1 MSEARPP
8 WKVVKRD
15 GRTEPFEPE
24 KLQHTLFAATE
35 RLGAPNPFLAR
46 ELTDGV
52 VHFLAAEAAGRPLAT
67 SEIAETVAKVV
78 REFGHSALAD
88 AYEAAIQVP
97 TAPKAARSRAVSS
110 VMQAAGTPI
119 TADQSFFEVE
129 RASSEQIL
137 REYSLNFVWPREFVS
152 AHRDGLLHL
161 TGLET
166 PLEMGGVVLPPVR
179 PESDASSSYLKA
191 IVAARAHAGQFLA
204 IDGPE
209 YELAVRSDSVD
220 GRTDAFLSEVRL
232 AADAT
237 GLTILLN
244 LNHPE
249 PPPWDAHMAG
259 GPLFP
264 TPGGQAAE
272 ESWRLT
278 SRLALQAIVAPRN
291 GVRIWWHVQ
300 ESDFEPEHLPT
311 LLKLAAFA
319 ADGIPIEFVFDRPKR
334 IIALG
339 PGLDRRHPAVL
350 ALVGINLSA
359 LVMQL
364 GAGPADRAVFLKK
377 LGSLTRFAKSAGHV
391 RQDYVRKHARPSARA
406 GFLLERSRLVV
417 VPAGL
422 DAAVRTLLG
431 PESTSP
437 GLITDF
443 GKQVLTTIRE
453 ALAGDRPRVLDSVI
467 DSSLDADVLWTGH
480 VSLQDPHLTVRQQIK
495 AASVLHYAAGG
506 GSACLRL
513 VTEQAA
519 SSEELTDLLRAS
531 WESDIARLVLCRP
544 NS

>member
-15 GRTEPFEPE
+15 GRVEPFEPE

-46 ELTDGV
+46 ELTDSV
-52 VHFLAAEAAGRPLAT
+52 VHFLAAEAAGRALPT

-78 REFGHSALAD
+78 REFGHAALAD

-97 TAPKAARSRAVSS
+97 TLPKAARSRAASN
-110 VMQAAGTPI
+110 VMQGPATPI
-119 TADQSFFEVE
+119 TAEQSVFEVE
-129 RASSEQIL
+129 RAASAHSL
-137 REYSLNFVWPREFVS
+137 RDYSLGFVWPREFVS

-166 PLEMGGVVLPPVR
+166 PLEMAGVVLPHVR
-179 PESDASSSYLKA
+179 PESEKGPSYLEG
-191 IVAARAHAGQFLA
+191 ITAARAHAGQFLA

-209 YELAVRSDSVD
+209 YALAGGPGSAEERI
-220 GRTDAFLSEVRL
+220 DAFLSELRL

-244 LNHPE
+244 LNNPE
-249 PPPWDAHMAG
+249 PPPWDADMA

-264 TPGGQAAE
+264 PPTGQAAE
-272 ESWRLT
+272 EARRLA
-278 SRLALQAIVAPRN
+278 SGLALQGTAGPRS
-291 GVRIWWHVQ
+291 GLRVWWHVR
-300 ESDFEPEHLPT
+300 ESDFEPAQLPA
-311 LLKLAAFA
+311 LLKLAASA
-319 ADGIPIEFVFDRPKR
+319 ADGAPVEFVFDRPKR
-334 IIALG
+334 PVALG
-339 PGLDRRHPAVL
+339 PGLDRRHPAVV
-350 ALVGINLSA
+350 AVVGINLPA

-391 RQDYVRKHARPSARA
+391 RQDYLRRHARPSARA

-422 DAAVRTLLG
+422 DAAVRALLG
-431 PESTSP
+431 PESSSP

-453 ALAGDRPRVLDSVI
+453 ALASDRPRVLDSVI
-467 DSSLDADVLWTGH
+467 DSSVEHGICLADP
-480 VSLQDPHLTVRQQIK
+480 SLSARQQIK
-495 AASVLHYAAGG
+495 AASVLHHAAGG
-506 GSACLRL
+506 GSANLAL
-513 VTEQAA
+513 AAEQIT
-519 SSEELTDLLRAS
+519 SSEELADLLRAS
-531 WESDIARLVLCRP
+531 WESDVGRVALRRS
-544 NS
+544 NA

>member
-15 GRTEPFEPE
+15 GRIEPFEPE

-35 RLGAPNPFLAR
+35 GLGAPNPFQAR

-52 VHFLAAEAAGRPLAT
+52 VHFLAADAAGRPLPT

-78 REFGHSALAD
+78 REFGHSALAG

-97 TAPKAARSRAVSS
+97 TAPKGARTRAASN
-110 VMQAAGTPI
+110 VMQVAGTPI
-119 TADQSFFEVE
+119 TAEQSFFEVE
-129 RASSEQIL
+129 RTSSEQSL

-166 PLEMGGVVLPPVR
+166 PLEMAGVVLPPVR
-179 PESDASSSYLKA
+179 PESDASSSYLKG
-191 IVAARAHAGQFLA
+191 IVTARAHAGQVLA

-209 YELAVRSDSVD
+209 YALAVGSGSVD
-220 GRTDAFLSEVRL
+220 ERVDAFLSELRL

-244 LNHPE
+244 LNHPD
-249 PPPWDAHMAG
+249 PPPWIVDIAG

-264 TPGGQAAE
+264 ASGGQAAE
-272 ESWRLT
+272 GTRQLA
-278 SRLALQAIVAPRN
+278 SRLALQATAAPRN
-291 GVRIWWHVQ
+291 EVRIWWHVR

-311 LLKLAAFA
+311 LSKLAASA
-319 ADGIPIEFVFDRPKR
+319 AAGAPVEFIFDRPKR
-334 IIALG
+334 PAALG
-339 PGLDRRHPAVL
+339 AGLDRRHPGVVAM
-350 ALVGINLSA
+350 VGINLPA

-364 GAGPADRAVFLKK
+364 GAGPADCALFLKK

-391 RQDYVRKHARPSARA
+391 RQDYLRKHARPTARA

-422 DAAVRTLLG
+422 DAAVRALLG

-443 GKQVLTTIRE
+443 GKQVLTSIRE
-453 ALAGDRPRVLDSVI
+453 ALASDRPRVLDSVI
-467 DSSLDADVLWTGH
+467 DSPLEHAVGWNGSICL
-480 VSLQDPHLTVRQQIK
+480 SDPSLTVRQQIK
-495 AASVLHYAAGG
+495 AASVLHHAAGG
-506 GSACLRL
+506 GSARLRL
-513 VTEQAA
+513 VTEQAT
-519 SSEELTDLLRAS
+519 SSEELTSLLRAS
-531 WESDIARLVLCRP
+531 WESDIARLVLRGP

>member
-15 GRTEPFEPE
+15 GRVEPFEPE

-52 VHFLAAEAAGRPLAT
+52 VHFLAAEAAGRALPT

-78 REFGHSALAD
+78 REFGHAALAD

-97 TAPKAARSRAVSS
+97 TVPKAARSRAASN
-110 VMQAAGTPI
+110 VMQGPATPI
-119 TADQSFFEVE
+119 TAEQSVFEVE
-129 RASSEQIL
+129 RAASAHSL
-137 REYSLNFVWPREFVS
+137 REYSLGFVWPREFVS

-166 PLEMGGVVLPPVR
+166 PLEMAGVVLPHVR
-179 PESDASSSYLKA
+179 PESEKGPSYLEGVA
-191 IVAARAHAGQFLA
+191 AARAHAGQFLA

-209 YELAVRSDSVD
+209 YALAGGSGSAEERI
-220 GRTDAFLSEVRL
+220 DAFLSELRL

-249 PPPWDAHMAG
+249 PPPWDADMAT

-264 TPGGQAAE
+264 PPTGQAAE
-272 ESWRLT
+272 EAPRLA
-278 SRLALQAIVAPRN
+278 SGLALQVTAGPRS
-291 GVRIWWHVQ
+291 GLRIWWHVR
-300 ESDFEPEHLPT
+300 ESDFEPAQLPT
-311 LLKLAAFA
+311 LLKLAASA
-319 ADGIPIEFVFDRPKR
+319 ADGSPVEFVFDRPKR
-334 IIALG
+334 PVALG
-339 PGLDRRHPAVL
+339 PGLDRRHPAVV
-350 ALVGINLSA
+350 AVVGINLPA

-391 RQDYVRKHARPSARA
+391 RQDYLRRHARPSARA

-431 PESTSP
+431 PESSSP

-443 GKQVLTTIRE
+443 GKQVLSTIRE
-453 ALAGDRPRVLDSVI
+453 ALASDRPRVLDSVI
-467 DSSLDADVLWTGH
+467 DSPLEHAALLNGGICLADA
-480 VSLQDPHLTVRQQIK
+480 SLTVQQQIK
-495 AASVLHYAAGG
+495 AASGLHHAAGG
-506 GSACLRL
+506 GSAYLAL
-513 VTEQAA
+513 AGEQATSPEQLA
-519 SSEELTDLLRAS
+519 DLLRAS
-531 WESDIARLVLCRP
+531 WESDVARVALRRS
-544 NS
+544 NA